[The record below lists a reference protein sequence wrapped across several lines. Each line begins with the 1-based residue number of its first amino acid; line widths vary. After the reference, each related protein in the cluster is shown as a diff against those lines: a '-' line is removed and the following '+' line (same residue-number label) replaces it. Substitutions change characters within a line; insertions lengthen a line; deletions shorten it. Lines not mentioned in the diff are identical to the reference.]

1 MRISVLPLA
10 LAIAGCAGGG
20 ANNSLRGADA
30 GQPDGIPQPLGGG
43 GNGGSGGGGSGGS
56 AYSDGGGLTIDAG
69 AIGSDASVIV
79 DSGTIGR
86 DTRVIVDSGAVG
98 DDAKLILDSSTVS
111 SDAKLILDSST
122 AGGDARAIVDG
133 GAIGTITVPADHPR
147 LWLND
152 AAIMAR
158 AKSWFATSKF
168 RPDTSHMAVDNP
180 AWPAERGFYHQMTKD
195 ATDGTKQAG
204 IAFCQEAIDV
214 VKGFSFGVNSPGD
227 DNRWYGEYF
236 VLAYDWCSD
245 MMSSGDRA
253 AIISNLNGA
262 FAAFNAKDWGGPS
275 QPENNYFWGC
285 LRNSLEWGIASWGDN
300 QNAQS
305 FLDEALNR
313 RWRDA
318 FLPFAA
324 SRGLGGVAEEG
335 SHYGAY
341 ENGYGVVPLVTAK
354 SLGRDLLDET
364 NYFKEAVFSMIY
376 ATTPGMTTRR
386 DGTQLWDQFGYGED
400 ESWNESPG
408 IAAEMGSLMTGATVE
423 WDGTPIASYARQ
435 WLANTGNG
443 GDFFIAPVA
452 ASGSDND
459 FASLPLDY
467 YGAGTGYFY
476 VRNKWGADATSI
488 VLQLGNLDDH
498 TRGNGNGHGHLD
510 AGTFQIWRKGRW
522 VMRETVGYQESI
534 KDYKGN
540 GTTTLGDTVAHN
552 GILFGGLGEPGGS
565 AYRVGPAHVVRLE
578 SRVPYAYAAVDLS
591 DAYALNDQ
599 TREPNAYVSKIT
611 REFLFVRPLEAL
623 IVFDRLEATSA
634 SAAKTF
640 LAHFEKAPAVDG
652 DSMLGIDGD
661 QAARVTTL
669 VPANP
674 IYRVID
680 EHNGNGYDVEQW
692 RLEVDS
698 SGTAQG
704 YFLNVIQARDQ
715 AGASLTSSVSEDGS
729 SYTVTVIHPTKG
741 KAVATFNK
749 GMASAG
755 GGFGYVADATATP
768 SLAPLITGVQGLHVS
783 TNGPAWDP

>member
-1 MRISVLPLA
+1 
-10 LAIAGCAGGG
+10 
-20 ANNSLRGADA
+20 
-30 GQPDGIPQPLGGG
+30 
-43 GNGGSGGGGSGGS
+43 
-56 AYSDGGGLTIDAG
+56 
-69 AIGSDASVIV
+69 
-79 DSGTIGR
+79 
-86 DTRVIVDSGAVG
+86 
-98 DDAKLILDSSTVS
+98 
-111 SDAKLILDSST
+111 
-122 AGGDARAIVDG
+122 
-133 GAIGTITVPADHPR
+133 
-147 LWLND
+147 
-152 AAIMAR
+152 
-158 AKSWFATSKF
+158 
-168 RPDTSHMAVDNP
+168 
-180 AWPAERGFYHQMTKD
+180 
-195 ATDGTKQAG
+195 
-204 IAFCQEAIDV
+204 
-214 VKGFSFGVNSPGD
+214 
-227 DNRWYGEYF
+227 
-236 VLAYDWCSD
+236 
-245 MMSSGDRA
+245 
-253 AIISNLNGA
+253 
-262 FAAFNAKDWGGPS
+262 
-275 QPENNYFWGC
+275 
-285 LRNSLEWGIASWGDN
+285 
-300 QNAQS
+300 
-305 FLDEALNR
+305 
-313 RWRDA
+313 
-318 FLPFAA
+318 
-324 SRGLGGVAEEG
+324 
-335 SHYGAY
+335 
-341 ENGYGVVPLVTAK
+341 VVPLVTAK